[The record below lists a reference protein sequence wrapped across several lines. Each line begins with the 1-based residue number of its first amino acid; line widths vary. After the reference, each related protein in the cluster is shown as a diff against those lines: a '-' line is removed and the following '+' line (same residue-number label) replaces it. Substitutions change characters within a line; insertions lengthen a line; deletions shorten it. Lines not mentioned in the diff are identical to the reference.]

1 MTGGGDPIRGLET
14 VRGGGVP
21 SAPNRLRGGPV
32 VVILVCCAL
41 TFFAGLGTT
50 ALWEPDEPR
59 FAEATRQMLE
69 RRDFLTPWF
78 NAAPRFEKPIL
89 FYWLQLPF
97 FSVLDSPEIAAR
109 APAAICGLLAVLA
122 IFGIGRHF
130 VSPRAGLLSAV
141 ALATTFR
148 FVLYSRQGL
157 TDVPVTAAITG
168 ALWAMVLGLSGR
180 PGGFV
185 YGAWALVGL
194 GILIKGPVA
203 LFAPVVW
210 TVWAGLSGGKAALA
224 RTRPFTGLLLACLV
238 SAPWFAFMVWE
249 HGSAF
254 VNVALGYEVVARYL
268 SDAFPGRDHGFLYYL
283 GIAPGDGAPW
293 SLFAVPAVAWAWLR
307 RDTLR
312 EGEAHGMS
320 LAVIW
325 LTTVLVVFS
334 FSEYKLPHYIL
345 PAFPGMALATG
356 IFLDAAAE
364 ERLSPWLWRV
374 PVLLVAATLAAA
386 AVLLWLL
393 LSRAFGLG
401 LPDRAFA
408 VPILLVS
415 GAMVLGLLAW
425 SRRPMPAIVALV
437 ALLASTYAVL
447 AVVVAPRDLR
457 RFQPIPQL
465 AQAVRAVAAPTEPL
479 AIAGSYGA
487 PGLVFYARRPVR
499 RLTSDE
505 ELVAFLSASGRRH
518 CVLPA
523 STLDRVR
530 PLVGR
535 TLRVQASASLFSVR
549 MRRLLERE
557 PQRATTVI
565 VLVTAEE

>member
-1 MTGGGDPIRGLET
+1 MTRREPAQILAAGRGDGA
-14 VRGGGVP
+14 P
-21 SAPNRLRGGPV
+21 SAFEQFRRHAT
-32 VVILVCCAL
+32 VILVCCGF

-89 FYWLQLPF
+89 LYWLQLPF
-97 FSVLDSPEIAAR
+97 FAVLDTPEIAAR
-109 APAAICGLLAVLA
+109 APAAICGLLTVVSV
-122 IFGIGRHF
+122 FGIGRHL
-130 VSPRAGLLSAV
+130 VSPLAGLLSAL

-157 TDVPVTAAITG
+157 TDVPVTAAISG
-168 ALWAMVLGLSGR
+168 ALWAMTLGLSKGSV
-180 PGGFV
+180 GFV
-185 YGAWALVGL
+185 YGAWVLVGL
-194 GILIKGPVA
+194 GILIKGPVG
-203 LFAPVVW
+203 LLAPVIW
-210 TVWAGLSGGKAALA
+210 TVWAAVSGGRAALA
-224 RTRPFTGLLLACLV
+224 RTRPFTGLLIAGLV
-238 SAPWFAFMVWE
+238 AAPWFVFMVWK

-254 VNVALGYEVVARYL
+254 TDIALGYEVVARYL
-268 SDAFPGRDHGFLYYL
+268 SDAFPGRDRGFSYYL
-283 GIAPGDGAPW
+283 GVAPGDGAPW
-293 SLFAVPAVAWAWLR
+293 SLFAAPAFAWAWLR

-312 EGEAHGMS
+312 DGEAMGTS

-325 LTTVLVVFS
+325 FVTVLLVFS

-356 IFLDAAAE
+356 IFLNAAVE
-364 ERLSPWLWRV
+364 QRLSPWWWRV
-374 PVLLVAATLAAA
+374 PVLLLSVVLAAA

-393 LSRAFGLG
+393 LDRAFGLEP
-401 LPDRAFA
+401 PDRAFI

-415 GAMVLGLLAW
+415 GATVLGVLAW
-425 SRRPMPAIVALV
+425 FRTPVPAIAVLV
-437 ALLASTYAVL
+437 ALLVATYAVL
-447 AVVVAPRDLR
+447 AVVVAPRELR
-457 RFQPIPQL
+457 RFQPVPEL
-465 AQAVRAVAAPTEPL
+465 AQVARVVVARTEPL
-479 AIAGSYGA
+479 AIAGSYGG
-487 PGLVFYARRPVR
+487 PGFVFYGRRPVQQ
-499 RLTSDE
+499 LMSDA

-557 PQRATTVI
+557 PQRATSVI
-565 VLVTAEE
+565 VLVTAE